1 MTNSSTTFTVI
12 EKQLINVAN
21 DNGRREFL
29 TESKKYMNDC
39 FVESNRFESR
49 TYQRINI

>member
-21 DNGRREFL
+21 DYGRREFL
-29 TESKKYMNDC
+29 TKSKKIYMNDC
-39 FVESNRFESR
+39 FVKLNRFQQ
-49 TYQRINI
+49 TNI